1 MKLESSI
8 RELHEMFMDMAML
21 VESQV
26 ISANQSISYIRS
38 LLGLDQMVDFTIQ
51 PNKNNLLYY
60 SAKYE

>member
-1 MKLESSI
+1 
-8 RELHEMFMDMAML
+8 MDMAML